1 MYFICYYNF
10 FFKLKFLLF
19 SFIIILFLLHL
30 YFFQR
35 KVFNDIENFYILCNN
50 SDSLNTIKYFN
61 KTETPKISIIAAI
74 YNKEKYLLRFIR
86 SIQSQNFE
94 NIEIILID
102 DCSTDNSIKII
113 EDMQTMDKRIILIKH
128 SEKKGTLI
136 SRNDGIIKAKGE
148 YLIIPD
154 PDDIFLNDILNRT
167 YKKGKEH
174 NYDIIRFDAY
184 IGENKL
190 FLNNIIKDIKNK
202 PIYQPE
208 LSYLIFY
215 GKYKLKQID
224 YVLWNKLI
232 KREAYINALNAINN
246 NYLRYNMIFYEDG
259 LINFMLFKK
268 ARSFYYMNTVG
279 YYYILNENSIMKNFH
294 KIYEKIINDEFIY
307 LKFLFQYTHN
317 FIYDKK
323 IASFVFL
330 NMPELSKIELY
341 NYFNKNYEFYYKIIN
356 LYLNNKYISLSAKNK
371 LKTIKNFIECNKNIY
386 N

>member
-1 MYFICYYNF
+1 M
-10 FFKLKFLLF
+10 
-19 SFIIILFLLHL
+19 
-30 YFFQR
+30 
-35 KVFNDIENFYILCNN
+35 LCNN
-50 SDSLNTIKYFN
+50 NTSLNTIKYFN

-74 YNKEKYLLRFIR
+74 YNKEKYILRFIR
-86 SIQSQNFE
+86 SIQSQNYV

-113 EDMQTMDKRIILIKH
+113 ENIQAIDKRIILIKH

-148 YLIIPD
+148 YIIIPD

-184 IGENKL
+184 IGDNKI
-190 FLNNIIKDIKNK
+190 FLNNIIKDIKSK

-246 NYLRYNMIFYEDG
+246 DYLRYNMIFYEDG

-294 KIYEKIINDEFIY
+294 KNYEKILNDEFIY

-323 IASFVFL
+323 IASLVFL
-330 NMPELSKIELY
+330 NMPELSKIELF

-356 LYLNNKYISLSAKNK
+356 LYLNNKYISLSVKNK
-371 LKTIKNFIECNKNIY
+371 LKIIQNFIESNKNIY